1 MREKIIRTLYDKI
14 VIVVNKFSMMVKDL
28 IYSIHEVHQF
38 ATWKA

>member
-28 IYSIHEVHQF
+28 IDSIHGVHQF